1 LFTAFELEIASH
13 SRWPLHLLLRKRS
26 HTVHSAPTEGNPFYL
41 VPRIFHFWLL
51 FTDTTLGILQLLEP
65 SIIAVSQDSCFL
77 SGIAGRL
84 AAREIVWV
92 RTKSGKSAIS
102 AISRYQPKLVIMDS
116 GSGSNS
122 RVLDSVN
129 RIRER
134 YPTLPIFLIARK
146 SSEALAIGA
155 LKAGVDD
162 YFKVPLCAE
171 NLLACIDRRLF
182 SCTGQIQSSQDK
194 ANIEARMVGNSSVMT
209 DLKKHLK
216 RVSMVDSTVLIT
228 GETGTGKELAA
239 GLIHE
244 NSDRRDQS
252 MISVNCAALPDNL
265 VESELFGY
273 ERGAFTGAV
282 ATTRGRFEHAQGGT
296 VFLDEIG
303 DMTPFAQA
311 KILRVIEDKQISHL
325 GGAKTIK
332 LDFRLIAATNR
343 DPDIL
348 IEESDFRDDLFY
360 RLNVA
365 RLHMPS
371 LRAHIEDIPLLIEHG
386 IRKLNRKFNRSIKGI
401 REDVLKLLL
410 RYVWPGNVRELMN
423 VLEGAYINLPEKR
436 IHYADLPVHFKKKLT
451 ESQLLPSNERKKI
464 LSALLETNW
473 NKSTAASKLNWSRMT
488 LYRKMT
494 KHRIVEKR
502 SRRRAAL

>member
-1 LFTAFELEIASH
+1 
-13 SRWPLHLLLRKRS
+13 
-26 HTVHSAPTEGNPFYL
+26 
-41 VPRIFHFWLL
+41 
-51 FTDTTLGILQLLEP
+51 
-65 SIIAVSQDSCFL
+65 
-77 SGIAGRL
+77 
-84 AAREIVWV
+84 
-92 RTKSGKSAIS
+92 
-102 AISRYQPKLVIMDS
+102 
-116 GSGSNS
+116 
-122 RVLDSVN
+122 
-129 RIRER
+129 
-134 YPTLPIFLIARK
+134 
-146 SSEALAIGA
+146 
-155 LKAGVDD
+155 
-162 YFKVPLCAE
+162 
-171 NLLACIDRRLF
+171 
-182 SCTGQIQSSQDK
+182 
-194 ANIEARMVGNSSVMT
+194 
-209 DLKKHLK
+209 
-216 RVSMVDSTVLIT
+216 MVDSTVLIT

-244 NSDRRDQS
+244 NSDRSGSSRWS
-252 MISVNCAALPDNL
+252 ASTALHCRTAWWKANCSDTNAGRLP
-265 VESELFGY
+265 
-273 ERGAFTGAV
+273 ERWQPRAGV
-282 ATTRGRFEHAQGGT
+282 FEHAQGGT